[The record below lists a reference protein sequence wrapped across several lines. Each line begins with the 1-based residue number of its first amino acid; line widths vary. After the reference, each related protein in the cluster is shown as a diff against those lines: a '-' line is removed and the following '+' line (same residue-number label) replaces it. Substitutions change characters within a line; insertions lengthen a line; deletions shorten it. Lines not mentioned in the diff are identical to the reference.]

1 MPLSL
6 ANQSSQCV
14 SFPMCHFGAVTL
26 PCPGTVIYWR
36 IQKRAMTQ
44 GLRNAPCMARKS
56 KKTNPFNLVK
66 MTGNFSPIFNHQK

>member
-14 SFPMCHFGAVTL
+14 SFPMCHLRAVTL
-26 PCPGTVIYWR
+26 PCPGMVIHWR
-36 IQKRAMTQ
+36 IQKRTMTQ
-44 GLRNAPCMARKS
+44 GTFHGQEI
-56 KKTNPFNLVK
+56 KKPNPFNLVK